1 MGGMTATQ
9 MHPAER
15 ESSFARAGRAG
26 EELSIASRWSVSGAK
41 RLFDVLVAAA
51 ILAGFSVPI
60 LVIALLV
67 RLTSPGAAFFV
78 QERIGRR
85 GGSFRIYKFRTM
97 VPNAEALGAGL
108 TRKGD
113 QRITPIG
120 RFLRK
125 LKLDELPQFWNVLRG
140 DMSLVGPRPKLP
152 QYAEMLDMP
161 FRPGITG
168 AATLEFRDEEF
179 MLRSFTDPEELDSY
193 YRERIMPVKARLDL
207 EYTRKC
213 TLWSDLLVILATVFS
228 CVKVPHPEPPLE
240 LTERIGKQTAR
251 ALMTDF

>member
-1 MGGMTATQ
+1 MGGLTATQ
-9 MHPAER
+9 RRPVEI
-15 ESSFARAGRAG
+15 ESPLARAGATG
-26 EELSIASRWSVSGAK
+26 EDFSIASRWAVSGAK
-41 RLFDVLVAAA
+41 RFFDVLVAAA
-51 ILAGFSVPI
+51 ILAVFSVPM
-60 LVIALLV
+60 LVIVFLI
-67 RLTSPGAAFFV
+67 RLNSPGAAFFV

-85 GGSFRIYKFRTM
+85 GRAFRIYKFRTM

-113 QRITPIG
+113 ERITPIG

-152 QYAEMLDMP
+152 QYAEMFDMP

-168 AATLEFRDEEF
+168 RATLEFRDEEF
-179 MLRSFTDPEELDSY
+179 IFRSFTDPEELDSY

-207 EYTRKC
+207 EYMRKC
-213 TLWSDLLVILATVFS
+213 TLWSDLLMILATFFS
-228 CVKVPHPEPPLE
+228 CLKVPHPEPRE
-240 LTERIGKQTAR
+240 SMEGTEQQAVR